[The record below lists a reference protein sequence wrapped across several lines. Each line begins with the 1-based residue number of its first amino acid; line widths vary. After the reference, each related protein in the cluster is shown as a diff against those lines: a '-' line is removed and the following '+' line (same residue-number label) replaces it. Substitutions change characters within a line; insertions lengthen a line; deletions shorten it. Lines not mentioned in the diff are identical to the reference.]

1 MSASKTK
8 GGLEMRLTPIRLTGV
23 AVTAIAFALLL
34 SAELGHGPFAAVD
47 PRLSQE
53 ASLRID
59 GLATGN
65 PCLTNNL
72 TVGVQDYLSDDQVD
86 QLFFDVTTLDVCTTP
101 NRVVYE
107 AFAQGARDQ
116 ISEAAFTVTPGND
129 IGALAATVPALESAT
144 STVTPI
150 TFDLRWLSGTGVN
163 QGPIRVVG
171 TVSVGG
177 QTMVL
182 DDSIVWNNWGS
193 EAGFPW
199 AGMWLCHWADG
210 ESSGGCATQPP
221 PTARPH

>member
-1 MSASKTK
+1 
-8 GGLEMRLTPIRLTGV
+8 MRLTTIRLTGV
-23 AVTAIAFALLL
+23 AVTTVAFALLL

-177 QTMVL
+177 QTTAPDHSTPSPNSASPAAL
-182 DDSIVWNNWGS
+182 PS
-193 EAGFPW
+193 APPW
-199 AGMWLCHWADG
+199 PPHSAA
-210 ESSGGCATQPP
+210 P
-221 PTARPH
+221 PTT